1 MEFRTRS
8 TIIRPFIRIKKIM
21 SFYSREELLA
31 AGFSSV
37 GENICISNKVSLYAI
52 SGTIGDH
59 VRIDDFCILKG
70 RIVLENYIHIG
81 SFCLLTGM
89 CGEVRLQDCSV
100 LSSGVHAYTGSDDY
114 RADVLSSGA
123 VPQEF
128 VKTIKGN
135 VYLGKGSIV
144 GAQSLLLPNTYI
156 EDGASVGAHC
166 VIYGRV
172 PAGAVMVS
180 GAGKART
187 VMQRDSN
194 RILEL
199 VKKLINKKT
208 VLSINGG

>member
-1 MEFRTRS
+1 MS
-8 TIIRPFIRIKKIM
+8 IYKK
-21 SFYSREELLA
+21 EELLA

-37 GENICISNKVSLYAI
+37 GENVRISSKVSLYAI
-52 SGTIGDH
+52 SGTIGNH

-70 RIVLENYIHIG
+70 RIFLGNYIHVG

-100 LSSGVHAYTGSDDY
+100 LSSGVHVYTGSDDY

-128 VKTIKGN
+128 VKTIKGG

-166 VIYGRV
+166 VIYGRI

-180 GAGKART
+180 GAGKARQIK
-187 VMQRDSN
+187 QRDSKK
-194 RILEL
+194 IVDL
-199 VKKLINKKT
+199 VEQLAGNCKQTK
-208 VLSINGG
+208 SM

>member
-1 MEFRTRS
+1 M
-8 TIIRPFIRIKKIM
+8 PFYTK
-21 SFYSREELLA
+21 EELLL

-37 GENICISNKVSLYAI
+37 GENVRVSNKVSLYAI
-52 SGTIGDH
+52 SGAIGSH

-70 RIVLENYIHIG
+70 QIFLGSYIHIG
-81 SFCLLTGM
+81 AFCLLTGV

-100 LSSGVHAYTGSDDY
+100 LSSGVHVYTGSDDY
-114 RADVLSSGA
+114 RANVLSSGA

-166 VIYGRV
+166 VIYGKIT
-172 PAGAVMVS
+172 AGAVMVS
-180 GAGKART
+180 GSGKARM

-194 RILEL
+194 RIVEL
-199 VKKLINKKT
+199 VKKLINKMPT
-208 VLSINGG
+208 NSISGD